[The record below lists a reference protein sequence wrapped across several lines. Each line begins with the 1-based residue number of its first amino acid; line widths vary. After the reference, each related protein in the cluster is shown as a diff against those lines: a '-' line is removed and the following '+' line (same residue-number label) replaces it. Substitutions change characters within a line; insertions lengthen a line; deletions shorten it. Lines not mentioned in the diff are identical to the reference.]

1 MAALVCTLVV
11 GSAAVATGASAQPTH
26 RAGVGF
32 DWTQAEAGQ
41 RNLPR
46 LTGSSMAYDA
56 ATKQLLL
63 FGGYN
68 GVLGDVNG
76 TWRWTGAKWQPLTP
90 VHSPTARQGAVMVFD
105 DATNQLI
112 LFGGYLDTGAGFS
125 DTWSWDGTD
134 WTELSPAKHPADLG
148 DASAAYDP
156 ASGIV
161 LFGGSNSLGAQSA
174 QTWIWNG
181 ATWNRR
187 TPSVVPPARQDAEMA
202 YDTSSAQLLVFGG
215 VSATLGGLNDTWQ
228 WVGDNWQP
236 LTTAHAPN
244 ARQGAALA
252 FDPVLGG
259 IVLFGGAQESSY
271 YADTWTWMG
280 SDWAQVVPQHSPIAR
295 LDAASAFDPKS
306 GNTVVFGGAEGSDI
320 LSDTWTGPLVDDS
333 TPPTVTNVTSPQL
346 VDDDFIVT
354 FSEPVAVPC
363 CDAITVTVPGGGPL
377 ATTVVCSSDPL
388 PDGRC
393 DQWTVR
399 HAAALVP
406 GQYYDISFDGGSA
419 VITDAVGNPLAPA
432 VTHDRAPT
440 TLGADATPIVQ
451 TWGSVSNPDALGGS
465 YVMDRSET
473 ATYRYVFTGT
483 SVKWLTITG
492 PDQGNAFV
500 KITNRG
506 GRKVDTEVDNF
517 AATTTLDAAVSFG
530 GLANTKHTM
539 TIIVAGPSEGSAGN
553 VAVDGFVLDG
563 AVSVPSPKATMTFAQ
578 VYTGGGLYYRYTA
591 TADASFAA
599 TFRGTTVTWV
609 ALTGPDGGNAKVT
622 IDGQS
627 QGVIDLYAA
636 TAAYKTFSFPTTDA
650 VHTIKITALGT
661 KNAASTD
668 TVVGLEQLQ
677 IG

>member
-1 MAALVCTLVV
+1 MAALVGTVV
-11 GSAAVATGASAQPTH
+11 AGSAAAAAAASAQPTQ

-32 DWTQAEAGQ
+32 DWTQVEFAQ
-41 RNLPR
+41 RNLPY
-46 LTGSSMAYDA
+46 LTGSSMAYNA

-68 GVLGDVNG
+68 GTLGDVNG
-76 TWRWTGAKWQPLTP
+76 TWRWTGTKWQPLAP

-112 LFGGYLDTGAGFS
+112 LFGGYVSNGGALS

-134 WTELSPAKHPADLG
+134 WSELSPAKHPADLG
-148 DASAAYDP
+148 DAAAAYDP

-161 LFGGSNSLGAQSA
+161 LFGGVNSLGAESA
-174 QTWIWNG
+174 ETWIWNG
-181 ATWNRR
+181 TTWNRR
-187 TPSVVPPARQDAEMA
+187 TPSVVPPASQDAEMA
-202 YDTSSAQLLVFGG
+202 YDTSSAQLLLFGG
-215 VSATLGGLNDTWQ
+215 ESATLGGLNDTWQ

-236 LTTAHAPN
+236 VTTAHAPN
-244 ARQGAALA
+244 PRQGAALT

-259 IVLFGGAQESSY
+259 IVLFGGTHESSY

-280 SDWAQVVPQHSPIAR
+280 SDWTQVVPQHSPVAR
-295 LDAASAFDPKS
+295 VDAASAFDPKS
-306 GNTVVFGGAEGSDI
+306 GNTVVFGGAEGSVI
-320 LSDTWTGPLVDDS
+320 LSDTWTGPIVDDS

-363 CDAITVTVPGGGPL
+363 CDAITVTVSDGAPL
-377 ATTVVCSSDPL
+377 ATNVVCFSDPL

-393 DQWTVR
+393 DEWTVK
-399 HAAALVP
+399 HAASLVA
-406 GQYYDISFDGGSA
+406 GQYYDVNFDSGSA

-432 VTHDRAPT
+432 VTHLRAPT
-440 TLGADATPIVQ
+440 TLRADATPIVQ
-451 TWGSVSNPDALGGS
+451 TWGSVSNADALGGS
-465 YVMDRSET
+465 YVIDRSEA
-473 ATYRYVFTGT
+473 ATYRYVFSGT

-500 KITNRG
+500 KITNQG
-506 GRKVDTEVDNF
+506 GHKVDTEVDNY
-517 AATTTLDAAVSFG
+517 APTTTLDAPLSFT
-530 GLANTKHTM
+530 GLVNAKHTM
-539 TIIVAGPSEGSAGN
+539 TIIVEGASEGSVGN

-563 AVSVPSPKATMTFAQ
+563 AVTVPSPKAKMTFAQ
-578 VYTGGGLYYRYTA
+578 VYTGGGLYYRKTA
-591 TADASFAA
+591 TAGASFAA
-599 TFRGTTVTWV
+599 PFRGNPVTWV
-609 ALTGPDGGNAKVT
+609 ALIGPDGGKAKVT

-677 IG
+677 IS